1 MNVQFEKTSPVVGEM
16 TITIEKAD
24 YQERVEKAL
33 KNYRKKANMPGFRP
47 GQVPMS
53 LLRKRFGSE
62 VTAEEVQKMLG
73 EKLYEYIEEQ
83 KIDMLGEPLAS
94 DKQKEVDFE
103 AESND
108 FVFDIAIAPEFDATL
123 SDKDKI
129 PFYTIKV
136 TDEMID
142 TQVKAYTQRN
152 GHYDKVDEWK
162 DGDMTKGIIAELDA
176 EDSVKE
182 GGIQVE
188 DAVILPGYFKDEDQ
202 KKLFEGV
209 KVNTVITFNPAKAYN
224 ESDVELASLLH
235 ISKED
240 AAGVR
245 GDFSYQITEITRY
258 VPSELT
264 QELFDNVFGE
274 GKVKSEE
281 EFRKAISEQL
291 EQQFAAESQFR
302 FMFDVREYLEKR
314 IGTLEWPDALLK
326 RIMLANNK
334 DKGEEYVEQNYE
346 GSIRALA
353 WHLIQNKLVTQT
365 GIEIEQDDL
374 LEMAKEQTRMQFAQY
389 GMANVPDELLTNYAT
404 EQLKK
409 RENVDALIER
419 ATEKKLGIALKE
431 IVKLTK
437 KSVTM
442 EEFQKLFENK

>member
-176 EDSVKE
+176 EDNVKE

-281 EFRKAISEQL
+281 EFRKQNPSSASCSTCANILRS
-291 EQQFAAESQFR
+291 AS
-302 FMFDVREYLEKR
+302 VPSN
-314 IGTLEWPDALLK
+314 GPTLC
-326 RIMLANNK
+326 
-334 DKGEEYVEQNYE
+334 
-346 GSIRALA
+346 
-353 WHLIQNKLVTQT
+353 
-365 GIEIEQDDL
+365 
-374 LEMAKEQTRMQFAQY
+374 
-389 GMANVPDELLTNYAT
+389 
-404 EQLKK
+404 
-409 RENVDALIER
+409 
-419 ATEKKLGIALKE
+419 
-431 IVKLTK
+431 
-437 KSVTM
+437 
-442 EEFQKLFENK
+442 